1 MQLLRIPPYKSTLV
15 LDVPGTSECTYS
27 FKNMAGSWYADISG
41 VVTPNSD
48 KQISIPLSEDIFK
61 YDAELS
67 LTVSQGSSIVIK
79 ENVSVERPY
88 SRSASTVAS
97 DISAYLKSEKLARM
111 IIDSVVPEGFYLKK
125 TTLQM
130 RGNGTDY
137 LPFWDNVVNI
147 LTVKEN
153 NILIYDSSLETNQK
167 TFRVENGN
175 LIVAYDGA
183 QVNRYESKPITIPMA
198 PTDNLDGQ
206 IINYSGVD
214 FPQSYDYVI
223 EAEIGYLSVPSDIQQ
238 ASELLVHDIDC
249 GKLDYYKRYITSY
262 NTDQFKIQFDKSMLE
277 GTGNILVDKI
287 LARYDLRLNK
297 IGVL

>member
-1 MQLLRIPPYKSTLV
+1 
-15 LDVPGTSECTYS
+15 
-27 FKNMAGSWYADISG
+27 
-41 VVTPNSD
+41 
-48 KQISIPLSEDIFK
+48 
-61 YDAELS
+61 
-67 LTVSQGSSIVIK
+67 
-79 ENVSVERPY
+79 
-88 SRSASTVAS
+88 
-97 DISAYLKSEKLARM
+97 
-111 IIDSVVPEGFYLKK
+111 
-125 TTLQM
+125 
-130 RGNGTDY
+130 
-137 LPFWDNVVNI
+137 
-147 LTVKEN
+147 
-153 NILIYDSSLETNQK
+153 
-167 TFRVENGN
+167 
-175 LIVAYDGA
+175 
-183 QVNRYESKPITIPMA
+183 MA

>member
-27 FKNMAGSWYADISG
+27 FKNMAGSLYADITG
-41 VVTPNSD
+41 EVTPNSD
-48 KQISIPLSEDIFK
+48 GQIVIPLAESLFK

-67 LTVSQGSSIVIK
+67 LTVTQSNLIVIK

-88 SRSASTVAS
+88 SKSTSTVAS
-97 DISAYLKSEKLARM
+97 DMAAYLKSEKLARL
-111 IIDSVVPEGFYLKK
+111 IIDSVIPEGFYLKK
-125 TTLQM
+125 TTLQV

-137 LPFWDNVVNI
+137 LPFWDNVANI
-147 LTVKEN
+147 LTVREN
-153 NILIYDSSLETNQK
+153 NVLIYDSSLEDNQK
-167 TFRVENGN
+167 VFRIEGGN
-175 LIVAYDGA
+175 LIVAYDDM

-206 IINYSGVD
+206 VINYSGVD

-223 EAEIGYLSVPSDIQQ
+223 EAEVGYLSVPSDIRE
-238 ASELLVHDIDC
+238 ASELLVHDIEC

-262 NTDQFKIQFDKSMLE
+262 NTDQFKIQFDKSMLQ

-287 LARYDLRLNK
+287 LSKYDLPLNK

>member
-1 MQLLRIPPYKSTLV
+1 MQLLRIPPYKSALV

-27 FKNMAGSWYADISG
+27 FKNMAGSWYPDVSG

-48 KQISIPLSEDIFK
+48 KQISIPLSQNIFK
-61 YDAELS
+61 YDVELS
-67 LTVSQGSSIVIK
+67 LTVTQGSLAVIK

-88 SRSASTVAS
+88 SRSGSTVAS

-130 RGNGTDY
+130 RGTGTDY
-137 LPFWDNVVNI
+137 LPFWENVANI

-153 NILIYDSSLETNQK
+153 NVLLYDSSVQTNK
-167 TFRVENGN
+167 KVFKVENGN
-175 LIVAYDGA
+175 LVVAYGDA
-183 QVNRYESKPITIPMA
+183 QVNRYESSPVTIPMA
-198 PTDNLDGQ
+198 PTDNLDAQ
-206 IINYSGVD
+206 MISYSGVD

-223 EAEIGYLSVPSDIQQ
+223 EAEVGYLSVPSDIQQ